1 MSYEKAVEIARNKL
15 EWQMLMHYRVDYND
29 EDIHNYARQVY
40 MLQNTFDGGVCSG

>member
-1 MSYEKAVEIARNKL
+1 MSYEKAVEIAINKL
-15 EWQMLMHYRVDYND
+15 EWQMLMHYRVGYND